1 MINIIKKYVS
11 ILTTKDIYEFGRKN
25 NIFLTDNEVS
35 IIYEVI
41 KRDYEMLIYNDEKV
55 FQCLENKISSE
66 NLNKIK
72 IIFYEYKKKYQN
84 YL

>member
-1 MINIIKKYVS
+1 MINIIKKYVN

-41 KRDYEMLIYNDEKV
+41 KKDYETLLYNDEKV
-55 FQCLENKISSE
+55 FQYLENKISSE

-72 IIFYEYKKKYQN
+72 IIFKEYKKKYQN

>member
-1 MINIIKKYVS
+1 MINIIKKYVN

-41 KRDYEMLIYNDEKV
+41 KKDYETLLYNDEKV
-55 FQCLENKISSE
+55 FNYLEGKISSE